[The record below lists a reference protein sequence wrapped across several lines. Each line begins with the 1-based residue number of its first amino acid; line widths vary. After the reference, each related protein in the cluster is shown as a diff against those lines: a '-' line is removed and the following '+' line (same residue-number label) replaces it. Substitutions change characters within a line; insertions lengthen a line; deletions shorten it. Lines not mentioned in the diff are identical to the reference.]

1 MGKRYMCVG
10 FPNGFRAARHLF
22 LLFFFCFLST
32 FLYAQNTHCLG
43 LKNPTSFLDAGGA
56 ANSSWTGYTGS
67 KPQAVSTCSSIP
79 FMAASSTQTVAA
91 AQLESKASG
100 STVRCDSRS
109 RRSMDINN
117 NSDYRRRFVIK
128 GAGLDTMTAMN
139 LSYLPPDSSFTSS
152 IRLGNYCGNHE
163 AEALAYQFD
172 VNPHNALIS
181 IWYAMSLQDAGHSTY
196 AENPEFVIH
205 VEKWENNQWVRIG
218 GDTLCYVQTTPRSGE
233 TSDLFRQGVPT
244 VGSASHAN
252 NANAGNL
259 YKEWQKVTIDL
270 SQYLYSTVRIMLA
283 SSDCQ
288 HTSHYGCCYIA
299 GECQPMKMQVD
310 ACAHT
315 SAGVSVL
322 RAPAGLMSYQWY
334 RSKTGVL
341 SAAAQRMD
349 SSYVILPGDTSSTLG
364 VNIGHFVNQYTGDTM
379 QQTQF
384 KCVMQSLLNHNNPS
398 ARVVSTLFAEISDDG
413 SVPVY
418 QTVCDSMRWI
428 DTLFTTTGVYS
439 KTFTSVHGCDSI
451 VNLHL
456 TVNRST
462 IDDTSIDACD
472 SYSWRG
478 TEYTASGVYVYSDTN
493 IFGCNYNDTLHLA
506 VHHPSAGSISDT
518 VCNSLTWYD
527 TTCTASG
534 TYEHHLANVHGCD
547 SLLTL
552 HLTVNYDV
560 TSDDSVTACD
570 QYVWNSVPYTNSG
583 HFTQQ
588 FPAANGCDSVATVH
602 LTLNSSYTHL
612 FPQTYCDTFTWE
624 GHTYHDAY
632 DTAVHHYT
640 AMNGCDSAVTL
651 HLTRHLSSSGTDM
664 QTACDSILWHGTLF
678 TASSDTAARHTLN
691 AFGCDSTVTLHLTVR
706 YSTESGDTLESCDSL
721 LWWRD
726 SVMYRQSTTS
736 AYVTYA
742 NAVGCDSTVWLWLTL
757 YTGGS
762 SESSRTVCDSMRWI
776 DRRYYSADTSVS
788 TTLISAHGCDSTVT
802 LHLTVNRSTNSTV
815 ADSSYGS
822 YTWRDGTTY
831 WRDTVVT
838 HTITNAAGCDSVMT
852 MHIIIKPI
860 PIEIV
865 NLDDHVIVVNHYPLG
880 RDSLRFDY
888 MDYRWYRDS
897 VHLREHRGKDYI
909 SSVARLQGSYYVE
922 VPTDSSR
929 LHWRR
934 SNVVTIVRQLSE
946 AALSAWPSPLSS
958 GAQLHIAAAD
968 DVTSCWL
975 YDNQGRLCMTIPV
988 SQGSATMPL
997 RLSSGVY
1004 TLTDGRGNQVR
1015 IVVY

>member
-1 MGKRYMCVG
+1 
-10 FPNGFRAARHLF
+10 
-22 LLFFFCFLST
+22 
-32 FLYAQNTHCLG
+32 
-43 LKNPTSFLDAGGA
+43 
-56 ANSSWTGYTGS
+56 
-67 KPQAVSTCSSIP
+67 
-79 FMAASSTQTVAA
+79 
-91 AQLESKASG
+91 
-100 STVRCDSRS
+100 
-109 RRSMDINN
+109 
-117 NSDYRRRFVIK
+117 
-128 GAGLDTMTAMN
+128 MTAN
-139 LSYLPPDSSFTSS
+139 HLSYLPPDSSYTSS
-152 IRLGNYCGNHE
+152 IRLGNYCSGTE
-163 AEALAYQFD
+163 AEALAYQFY
-172 VNPHNALIS
+172 VNPNNALVTL
-181 IWYAMSLQDAGHSTY
+181 WYAMSMQNALHDETR
-196 AENPEFVIH
+196 NPELVIH
-205 VEKWENNQWVRIG
+205 VEKLEPSSGQWTRIG
-218 GDTLCYVQTTPRSGE
+218 GDTLCNVRRTPPSNSLINSYG
-233 TSDLFRQGVPT
+233 FRQGL
-244 VGSASHAN
+244 SS
-252 NANAGNL
+252 NL
-259 YKEWQKVTIDL
+259 YKDWQKVVVDL
-270 SQYLYSTVRIMLA
+270 SQYLSMTVRIIFA
-283 SSDCQ
+283 SSDCAGQ
-288 HTSHYGCCYIA
+288 GHYAYCYIA

-322 RAPAGLMSYQWY
+322 RAPDGLLSYQWY

-349 SSYVILPGDTSSTLG
+349 SSYVILPGDTSSTLH
-364 VNIGHFVNQYTGDTM
+364 VNIGHFLNYYTNDTM

-384 KCVMQSLLNHNNPS
+384 KCVMQSLMNENNPT
-398 ARVVSTLFAEISDDG
+398 ARVISTLYAEISDDG
-413 SVPVY
+413 AMHTY
-418 QTVCDSMRWI
+418 QTACDSMRWI
-428 DTLFTTTGVYS
+428 DTLLTSTGVYT
-439 KTFTSVHGCDSI
+439 KTFTSVRGCDST

-462 IDDTSIDACD
+462 IGDTSVNACD
-472 SYSWRG
+472 SYSWHG
-478 TEYTASGVYVYSDTN
+478 TDYTASGVYVYSDTN

-534 TYEHHLANVHGCD
+534 TYEYHLANVHGCD
-547 SLLTL
+547 SLLML

-570 QYVWNSVPYTNSG
+570 QYLWNSVPYTNSG

-588 FPAANGCDSVATVH
+588 FPAANGCDSVAMTH

-640 AMNGCDSAVTL
+640 ATNGCDSAVTL
-651 HLTRHLSSSGTDM
+651 HLTRHLSSTGTDM

-678 TASSDTAARHTLN
+678 TASSDTAVRHTLN
-691 AFGCDSTVTLHLTVR
+691 VFGCDSTVTLHLTVR

-721 LWWRD
+721 LWWRN

-788 TTLISAHGCDSTVT
+788 TTLISAHGCDSMVT
-802 LHLTVNRSTNSTV
+802 LHLTVNRSTTSTV
-815 ADSSYGS
+815 ADSAYGS

-852 MHIIIKPI
+852 MHIIVKPI

-934 SNVVTIVRQLSE
+934 SHVVTIVRQLNE
-946 AALSAWPSPLSS
+946 ATLSAWPSPLPS

-975 YDNQGRLCMTIPV
+975 YDNQGRLCMTIPI
-988 SQGSATMPL
+988 SQGSATAPL